1 MIEIIDPAL
10 IIKFQ
15 FSRITQ
21 FPSFRKKKKFPPY
34 SAMKIKAN
42 KPEPYS
48 ILKPDT
54 NSDSPPEKSDGVQ
67 LASAIQEITHSRE
80 MNGITKRRERNL
92 ENFIISSIS

>member
-1 MIEIIDPAL
+1 
-10 IIKFQ
+10 
-15 FSRITQ
+15 
-21 FPSFRKKKKFPPY
+21 
-34 SAMKIKAN
+34 MKIKAN

>member
-1 MIEIIDPAL
+1 MCVIIDLDISLIKIETEIIL
-10 IIKFQ
+10 
-15 FSRITQ
+15 
-21 FPSFRKKKKFPPY
+21 KKKILPY

-54 NSDSPPEKSDGVQ
+54 NSDSPSEKSNGVR
-67 LASAIQEITHSRE
+67 LVSAIQEITHSRE
-80 MNGITKRRERNL
+80 MNGITRRRESNL

>member
-1 MIEIIDPAL
+1 
-10 IIKFQ
+10 
-15 FSRITQ
+15 
-21 FPSFRKKKKFPPY
+21 
-34 SAMKIKAN
+34 MKIKAN

-80 MNGITKRRERNL
+80 MSGITKRRERNL

>member
-1 MIEIIDPAL
+1 MCVIIDLDISLIKIETEIIL
-10 IIKFQ
+10 
-15 FSRITQ
+15 
-21 FPSFRKKKKFPPY
+21 KKKILPY

-54 NSDSPPEKSDGVQ
+54 NSHSPSERSNGVR
-67 LASAIQEITHSRE
+67 LVSAIQEITHSRE

-92 ENFIISSIS
+92 ENFIISSTS